1 MTLFWLL
8 FYFPLFVKIR
18 ENLFKIFCL
27 RYIFFHF
34 GLKLTG
40 CQKTHCVCIVSPRL
54 FTFFSKVKN
63 TISITDRVK
72 THGIRHVIHWKPLE
86 GWWRSLTRSLFQDFR
101 MLYMMKH
108 YFKAFQQTKVPVID
122 ENPLILQYTC

>member
-1 MTLFWLL
+1 MLHLSELHYFDYYFIFPYLL
-8 FYFPLFVKIR
+8 KSG
-18 ENLFKIFCL
+18 KIFL
-27 RYIFFHF
+27 RFFAHKFFHF

-72 THGIRHVIHWKPLE
+72 THGIRHYTESPLKDDE
-86 GWWRSLTRSLFQDFR
+86 G
-101 MLYMMKH
+101 H
-108 YFKAFQQTKVPVID
+108 
-122 ENPLILQYTC
+122 